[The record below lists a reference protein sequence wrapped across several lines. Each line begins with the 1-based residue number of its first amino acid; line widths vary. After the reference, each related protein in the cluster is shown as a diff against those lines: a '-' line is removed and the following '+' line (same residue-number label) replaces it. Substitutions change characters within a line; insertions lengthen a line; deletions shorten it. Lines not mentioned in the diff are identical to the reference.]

1 MKRNIVSLIL
11 IFSFLMTST
20 SNSAS
25 AIKVG
30 SKCNKLME
38 ISIVSGYKYTCIKS
52 GIKLVWGK
60 KVKIGAGEVPASIT
74 RSTID
79 RPDLTTGFVIKPVYV
94 VPKGE
99 IDNKYDTNGYI
110 SGSLAEGIEYIK
122 SEIGRTLQID
132 KTKNGYDI
140 QFLQSKYTLA
150 ELMMPNGYMEENN
163 LVNAGDIDAYDLLEE
178 IGVTAPTGSFPK
190 KLHIFFIDTK
200 AFGRQSFPG
209 DGACGIAF
217 GYAGSVVATRQDPI
231 NQSCSGFRYINFK
244 DNITKIWVHEMLH
257 NFGVHHVKEANIC
270 DVMSGDLYFKGLCP
284 LDGKMRMDKDKKH
297 YVGSNNAGVNIL
309 DLPVWVFD

>member
-1 MKRNIVSLIL
+1 
-11 IFSFLMTST
+11 MTNT

-38 ISIVSGYKYTCIKS
+38 ISIVGGYKYTCIKS

-60 KVKIGAGEVPASIT
+60 KVKTGEKKVPALLT

-99 IDNKYDTNGYI
+99 NDNKYDTNGLI
-110 SGSLAEGIEYIK
+110 ASSLTEGSEYIK
-122 SEIGRTLQID
+122 SEIGRTVQID

-140 QFLQSKYTLA
+140 QFLQSKYTLD
-150 ELMMPNGYMEENN
+150 ELSWKNFYRTGNSSTGE
-163 LVNAGDIDAYDLLEE
+163 GDIGILDLFKE
-178 IGVTAPTGSFPK
+178 IGVEPPK
-190 KLHIFFIDTK
+190 SLPQKLYIFFIDTTH
-200 AFGRQSFPG
+200 FGGTAQG
-209 DGACGIAF
+209 DGACGF
-217 GYAGSVVATRQDPI
+217 GFNFSGSWVATKP
-231 NQSCSGFRYINFK
+231 SSHCSGYKYINFK
-244 DNITKIWVHEMLH
+244 DNLTNIWVHEMLH
-257 NFGVHHVKEANIC
+257 NFGVQHVKEANIC
-270 DVMSGDLYFKGLCP
+270 DLMNGDSYFKGLCP
-284 LDGKMRMDKDKKH
+284 VDGKMRMDKDKKH
-297 YVGSNNAGVNIL
+297 YVGSSNAGVNIL

>member
-11 IFSFLMTST
+11 IFSFLMTNT

-38 ISIVSGYKYTCIKS
+38 ISIVGGYKYTCIKS

-60 KVKIGAGEVPASIT
+60 KIKIGAGEVPVSIT

-99 IDNKYDTNGYI
+99 IDNNYDTNGYI
-110 SGSLAEGIEYIK
+110 SGSLAEGVEYIK
-122 SEIGRTLQID
+122 SEIGRTVQID

-140 QFLQSKYTLA
+140 QFLQSKYTLD
-150 ELMMPNGYMEENN
+150 ELSWKNFYRTGNSS
-163 LVNAGDIDAYDLLEE
+163 AGDGDIGILDLLKEL
-178 IGVTAPTGSFPK
+178 GVEPPK
-190 KLHIFFIDTK
+190 SLPQKLYIFFIDTTH
-200 AFGRQSFPG
+200 FGGTAEG
-209 DGACGIAF
+209 DGSCGF
-217 GYAGSVVATRQDPI
+217 GFNFSGSWVATKP
-231 NQSCSGFRYINFK
+231 STHCSGYKYINFK
-244 DNITKIWVHEMLH
+244 DNLTNIWVHEMLH
-257 NFGVHHVKEANIC
+257 NFGVQHVKEANIC
-270 DVMSGDLYFKGLCP
+270 DLMNGDINFKGLCP

>member
-1 MKRNIVSLIL
+1 MSLIL
-11 IFSFLMTST
+11 IFSFLITST

-30 SKCNKLME
+30 SKCNKLKE
-38 ISIVSGYKYTCIKS
+38 ISIVGGDKYTCIKS

-122 SEIGRTLQID
+122 SEIGRTVQID

-140 QFLQSKYTLA
+140 QFLQSKYTLD
-150 ELMMPNGYMEENN
+150 ELSWRNYYRTGNSSAGE
-163 LVNAGDIDAYDLLEE
+163 GDIGILDLFKEL
-178 IGVTAPTGSFPK
+178 GVEPPK
-190 KLHIFFIDTK
+190 SLPQKLYIFFIDTTH
-200 AFGRQSFPG
+200 FGGTAQG
-209 DGACGIAF
+209 DGACGF
-217 GYAGSVVATRQDPI
+217 GFNFSGSWVATKP
-231 NQSCSGFRYINFK
+231 SSHCSGNKYINFK
-244 DNITKIWVHEMLH
+244 DNLTNIWVHEMVH
-257 NFGVHHVKEANIC
+257 NFGVQHVKEANIC
-270 DVMSGDLYFKGLCP
+270 DLMNGDLYFKGLCP
-284 LDGKMRMDKDKKH
+284 VDGKMRMDKDKKH
-297 YVGSNNAGVNIL
+297 YVGSSNAGVNIL